1 MKKLITCLFFIII
14 LSSSLIS
21 ASAEYEADAKLNVSY
36 CFDGQNV
43 VITAYFTDIKVK
55 DGIISVEYDIKYDH
69 NKFELVQIDHI
80 VPERWEAL
88 LIEESVENFSMQR
101 SEGVY
106 RWGYAVVALGEGA
119 KGDREL
125 GFVAEFKPIG
135 TIEGD
140 IKISYSDLRGEVVEN
155 GKTVEFLRLSS
166 NSAKITFDST
176 NSENTKLFY
185 SNVDADLY
193 NQNNR
198 YYEVENIT
206 INEARPANDINYIYL
221 YLSFAAIA
229 IILVVTVLLIVYIF
243 AKSKRG

>member
-1 MKKLITCLFFIII
+1 MKKLIACLFLILI
-14 LSSSLIS
+14 LSSSFIS
-21 ASAEYEADAKLNVSY
+21 ASAEFEADAKLNVSY
-36 CFDGQNV
+36 CVDGQNV
-43 VITAYFTDIKVK
+43 VITAFFTDIKVK

-69 NKFELVQIDHI
+69 NKFELVKIDHI
-80 VPERWEAL
+80 IPERWEAL
-88 LIEESVENFSMQR
+88 LIDESVENFSMQR

-119 KGDREL
+119 KGDKEL

-135 TIEGD
+135 TLEGD
-140 IKISYSDLRGEVVEN
+140 IKISYSDLRGEIVED

-166 NSAKITFDST
+166 NSAKIAFDPA
-176 NSENTKLFY
+176 NAENTKLFY

-206 INEARPANDINYIYL
+206 INEALPVNDINCTSL

-229 IILVVTVLLIVYIF
+229 VVLIVTVLLIVYIF